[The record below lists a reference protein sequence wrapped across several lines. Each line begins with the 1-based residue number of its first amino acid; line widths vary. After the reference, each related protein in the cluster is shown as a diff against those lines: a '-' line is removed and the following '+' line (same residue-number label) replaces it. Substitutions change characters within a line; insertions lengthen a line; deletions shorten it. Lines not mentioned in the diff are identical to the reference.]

1 MDLDVLAAALDGFQ
15 RRLLATRP
23 NHWSSPTPCAEWDV
37 RALVNHVVGEL
48 LWVPPLLAG
57 KTIAELGDRFDG
69 DVLGDDPVA
78 TARQAANALR
88 AEASEPGAMTR
99 TVHLSFGDFSGAD
112 YLGQVTSDVIIHT
125 WDLAKA
131 TQGDDDLG
139 ADLVAFADDFL
150 GPQIEAWRSAGAF
163 GPAVAVDTGPDAT
176 RQERL
181 LASTGRDPAWRP

>member
-15 RRLLATRP
+15 RRLHATMP

-37 RALVNHVVGEL
+37 RTLANHVVGEM

-57 KTIAELGDRFDG
+57 KTIAEVGDRFDG
-69 DVLGDDPVA
+69 DVLGDDPAA
-78 TARQAANALR
+78 TARQAANAMR
-88 AEASEPGAMTR
+88 AEASEPGAQER

-112 YLGQVTSDVIIHT
+112 YLGQVTADVIIHT

-131 TQGDDDLG
+131 IRGDDDLG

-150 GPQIEAWRSAGAF
+150 TPQIEAWRSAGAF
-163 GPAVAVDTGPDAT
+163 GPAVDTKPDAT
-176 RQERL
+176 RQQRL
-181 LASTGRDPAWRP
+181 VANTCRDPDWSA